1 MNSLS
6 YKILILS
13 SILSPVQPQEAAHFT
28 SITDSEFFLA
38 GGFLY
43 IIRINAQHISKG
55 TEQKHSE

>member
-13 SILSPVQPQEAAHFT
+13 SILFLGGAPGGLLILSALLIQ
-28 SITDSEFFLA
+28 SFFLA

-43 IIRINAQHISKG
+43 IIRINAQHILQGMK
-55 TEQKHSE
+55 